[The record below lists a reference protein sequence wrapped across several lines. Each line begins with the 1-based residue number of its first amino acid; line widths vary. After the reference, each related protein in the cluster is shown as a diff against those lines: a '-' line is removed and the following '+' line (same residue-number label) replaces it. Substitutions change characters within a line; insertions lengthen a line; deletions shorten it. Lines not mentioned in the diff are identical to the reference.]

1 MNEPAKKNKTKK
13 KTRKSWN
20 FIYEWHKGWRKREV
34 KSAWC

>member
-1 MNEPAKKNKTKK
+1 MNEPAK

-34 KSAWC
+34 KSAW